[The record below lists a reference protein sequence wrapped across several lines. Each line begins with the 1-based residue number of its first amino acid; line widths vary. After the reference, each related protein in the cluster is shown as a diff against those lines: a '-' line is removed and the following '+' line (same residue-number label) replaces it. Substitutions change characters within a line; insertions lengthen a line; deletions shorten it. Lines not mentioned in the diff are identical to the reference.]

1 MFERTKTIIKE
12 NWKFTVLIVAIF
24 LLFKIELPYKIYAPG
39 GMVNLT
45 DRVSVQDGYTHDGE
59 LGMAY
64 VSMVRG
70 SLPFLAASYFIPD
83 WDIVAKSEITYDN
96 ESFEETF
103 KADQIST
110 QQSIDSAI
118 IAAYRLAGKE
128 VTVEQEVV
136 HVTHIDDQAQTGLK
150 LFDVILSVE
159 GESISSMDDLR
170 NIIAKHQEGDTI
182 SMTVLRDDEEI
193 TVDSTIYLLD
203 GAPKVGISITIT
215 YEYDESPE
223 AVIETKASE
232 SGPSGGLMMSLAI
245 YNALMEEDITG
256 GKRIIGT
263 GTIDIEGNV
272 GEIGGVRY
280 KLIGA
285 VHEDADAFLV
295 PVGNYDEAVE
305 VAEEKGYDIPI
316 ISVSSLS
323 EAIEA
328 LKNL

>member
-1 MFERTKTIIKE
+1 M
-12 NWKFTVLIVAIF
+12 N
-24 LLFKIELPYKIYAPG
+24 
-39 GMVNLT
+39 MM
-45 DRVSVQDGYTHDGE
+45 S
-59 LGMAY
+59 
-64 VSMVRG
+64 
-70 SLPFLAASYFIPD
+70 
-83 WDIVAKSEITYDN
+83 
-96 ESFEETF
+96 
-103 KADQIST
+103 
-110 QQSIDSAI
+110 
-118 IAAYRLAGKE
+118 
-128 VTVEQEVV
+128 
-136 HVTHIDDQAQTGLK
+136 
-150 LFDVILSVE
+150 
-159 GESISSMDDLR
+159 
-170 NIIAKHQEGDTI
+170 
-182 SMTVLRDDEEI
+182 
-193 TVDSTIYLLD
+193 
-203 GAPKVGISITIT
+203 
-215 YEYDESPE
+215 
-223 AVIETKASE
+223 
-232 SGPSGGLMMSLAI
+232 PSGGLMMSLAI